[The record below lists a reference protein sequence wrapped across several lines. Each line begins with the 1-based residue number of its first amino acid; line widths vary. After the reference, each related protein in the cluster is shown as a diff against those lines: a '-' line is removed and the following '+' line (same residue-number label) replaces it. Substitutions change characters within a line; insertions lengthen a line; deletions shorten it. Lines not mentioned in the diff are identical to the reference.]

1 MNHSNY
7 NNGNQK
13 ENVKGITRISVSGY
27 KSLYDECS
35 IEVRPLTILAGA
47 NSSGKSSIM
56 QPLLLMKQTLEA
68 TYDPG
73 ALLLSGANVK
83 FTSAKQLISNVPG
96 RERNDKFAIHV
107 EIENHQS
114 VKNIFRKFPRQ
125 AIQLIETIVE
135 ENDKIISLSSDI
147 LPGDIVNILPVK
159 YQEIYDFIK
168 NTEVVNDKLFFIID
182 RNRCFLEFA
191 LFDLINSKKLII
203 GNTFLISTYPNNTE
217 IFGGYIREIIHL
229 PGLRGNPERNYK
241 TTAIGSAFP
250 GTFEDYVASIINHW
264 QKPKDKRLQDLAN
277 ALETLGLTCR
287 VQAKQVNDTQVELR
301 VGRLPR
307 NSDAK
312 DDMVNIADVG
322 VGVSQTLPVLVALLV
337 AEPGQLVYI
346 EQPETHLHPRAQVAM
361 AEILANAAKRG
372 VKVVIETHS
381 DRLIL
386 AIQSLVA
393 EGNLSPDLIKLHWF
407 TRQEDGTTRVNSAD
421 LDETGAFGD
430 WPEDFGD
437 VSLQLENRYLSA
449 AEARLMQGI
458 HGS

>member
-1 MNHSNY
+1 MNQSNS
-7 NNGNQK
+7 NNGNNKQSL
-13 ENVKGITRISVSGY
+13 KGITRISVSGY

-83 FTSAKQLISNVPG
+83 FTSVEQFISKVPG
-96 RERNDKFAIHV
+96 RERNDEFTV
-107 EIENHQS
+107 QMEIDNNQS
-114 VKNIFRKFPRQ
+114 VKNIFKKFPQ
-125 AIQLIETIVE
+125 QTVQLMRTIVKQDE
-135 ENDKIISLSSDI
+135 KTTSLSESM
-147 LPGDIVNILPVK
+147 LPENVVNILPEK
-159 YQEIYDFIK
+159 YHDIYELIK
-168 NTEVVNDKLFFIID
+168 ETDSFKDELFFIID
-182 RNRCFLEFA
+182 RNRCFFEFA
-191 LFDLINSKKLII
+191 LYDLINQKKFTK
-203 GNTFLISTYPNNTE
+203 GNAFFIPTYPNNTE

-229 PGLRGNPERNYK
+229 PGLRGNPERNYQ

-250 GTFEDYVASIINHW
+250 GTFENYVASIINHW
-264 QKPKDKRLQDLAN
+264 QKPRDKSLQELAD
-277 ALETLGLTCR
+277 ALETLGLTCK
-287 VQAKQVNDTQVELR
+287 VQAKQLNDTQVELR

-307 NSDAK
+307 NADAK

-322 VGVSQTLPVLVALLV
+322 FGVSQTLPVLVALLV
-337 AEPGQLVYI
+337 AKPGQLVYI
-346 EQPETHLHPRAQVAM
+346 EQPEIHLHPRAQVAM

-393 EGNLSPDLIKLHWF
+393 EGNLSPDLVKLHWF
-407 TRQEDGTTRVNSAD
+407 TRQEDGITRINSAD

-437 VSLQLENRYLSA
+437 ISLQLENRYLSA

>member
-1 MNHSNY
+1 MNQSDSN
-7 NNGNQK
+7 NSNQNK
-13 ENVKGITRISVSGY
+13 NAKGITKISVSGY

-73 ALLLSGANVK
+73 ALLLDGANVK
-83 FTSAKQLISNVPG
+83 FTSAEQLISNVPG
-96 RERNDKFAIHV
+96 RERNDQFSISI
-107 EIENHQS
+107 EIENGDH
-114 VKNIFRKFPRQ
+114 VKNVFRKLPRQ
-125 AIQLIETIVE
+125 GLQLTKTIVQE
-135 ENDKIISLSSDI
+135 KDQVIEMSSDI
-147 LPGDIVNILPVK
+147 LPGDVINILPDK
-159 YQEIYDFIK
+159 YKEMYDFIK
-168 NTEVVNDKLFFIID
+168 NTDPIKGKLFFIID

-191 LFDLINSKKLII
+191 LFDLINNQKLTI
-203 GNTFLISTYPNNTE
+203 GNTFLSPIYPSNTE
-217 IFGGYIREIIHL
+217 IFGRYIREMIHL

-250 GTFEDYVASIINHW
+250 GTFENYVASIINHW
-264 QKPKDKRLQDLAN
+264 QKPKDKRLNELAN
-277 ALETLGLTCR
+277 ALETLGLTCK

-301 VGRLPR
+301 VGRLPK
-307 NSDAK
+307 NSDYK

-322 VGVSQTLPVLVALLV
+322 FGVSQTLPVLVALLV
-337 AEPGQLVYI
+337 AKPGQLVYI
-346 EQPETHLHPRAQVAM
+346 EQPEIHLHPRAQVAM

-393 EGNLSPDLIKLHWF
+393 EGNLSTDLVKLHWF
-407 TRQEDGTTRVNSAD
+407 TRQDNGITKINSAD

-449 AEARLMQGI
+449 AEARLMQGV
-458 HGS
+458 HGR